1 MVLVKRESLPEPARR
16 VLEDVEALKAE
27 LGAEA
32 VDGLYSIVE
41 GSEDITCLSVKKLK
55 GRRDKLYGKGNL
67 FRR

>member
-16 VLEDVEALKAE
+16 VLEDVEALEAE

>member
-1 MVLVKRESLPEPARR
+1 MSSKDGSPPDQAWR
-16 VLEDVEALKAE
+16 VLRDVEALEAE

-32 VDGLYSIVE
+32 VDGLYSIIE

-55 GRRDKLYGKGNL
+55 GKKDKRYGRANL